1 MQVVGTSKFKYA
13 IFNRLLALRACS
25 PGVSR
30 FIGNRAGPGT
40 LSLWELFPE
49 LVGNEEIINK
59 LFQGQQ
65 KYFRLAG
72 LSKMTANPEVGRYYN
87 LKLFALRCSKGE
99 PQQIMVRIEN
109 MSKPVVRN
117 QCGIH
122 NDS

>member
-1 MQVVGTSKFKYA
+1 MVGFSKSKYA
-13 IFNRLLALRACS
+13 IFNRLLALRTCS

-30 FIGNRAGPGT
+30 FIGNRTDLGN

-49 LVGNEEIINK
+49 LVGNEEIINR
-59 LFQGQQ
+59 LFQGKQ
-65 KYFRLAG
+65 KNFRLAG
-72 LSKMTANPEVGRYYN
+72 LSKMTANPEVGRFYN

-99 PQQIMVRIEN
+99 PQQIMVRIED
-109 MSKPVVRN
+109 MSKAVVRN